1 MAKKKKEREYV
12 KAIKVDGV
20 PAIVA
25 LARLKEEL
33 DDPRDVLKQIGIL
46 LVTQTRMAF
55 INQGPPGGGNWL
67 KRYPSQSSPK
77 LNVAGALGDFANGAS
92 EPQAMRFQDSPVLR
106 NTGKLQG
113 EWNTSNPADRTTV
126 KNRYTV
132 VVGTSPQVASYAG
145 RMQYGGKSSMD
156 ITEGAK
162 TNLGEYLKGNSD
174 NVETV
179 REKMGWMLN
188 KKNNPTKLVTDVVPR
203 TFLEIV
209 PATERKIK
217 QVVEK
222 FITRSMKT
230 RG

>member
-20 PAIVA
+20 PAVIA
-25 LARLKEEL
+25 LKRLEEEL
-33 DDPRDVLKQIGIL
+33 DNPREVLKQIGIL

-67 KRYPSQSSPK
+67 KRYPSQSEPK
-77 LNVAGALGDFANGAS
+77 LNVAGALGDFAKGAS

-113 EWNTSNPADRTTV
+113 EWNETLTSQRTTY

-132 VVGTSPQVASYAG
+132 MIGTSPQVASYAG
-145 RMQYGGKSSMD
+145 RMQWGGESSMD
-156 ITEGAK
+156 ITESAK

-188 KKNNPTKLVTDVVPR
+188 KKKNPTKLVTNVVPR
-203 TFLEIV
+203 TYLEIV

-217 QVVEK
+217 ATVEK